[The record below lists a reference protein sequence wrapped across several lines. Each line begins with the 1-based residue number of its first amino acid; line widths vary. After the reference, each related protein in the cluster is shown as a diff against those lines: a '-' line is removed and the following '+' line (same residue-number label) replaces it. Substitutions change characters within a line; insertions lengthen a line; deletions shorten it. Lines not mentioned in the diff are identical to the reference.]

1 MRIHLVFK
9 RLGHANWGNP
19 GRKSQV
25 NVERRREETD
35 WAVKIVFMAK
45 VPEDYFDG
53 SARKA
58 ETYLGSVD
66 HKELRQGLNQ

>member
-1 MRIHLVFK
+1 MRIGVTLAEKVKSTLKDAAKKLTGPKK
-9 RLGHANWGNP
+9 RA
-19 GRKSQV
+19 
-25 NVERRREETD
+25 
-35 WAVKIVFMAK
+35 FMAK